1 MEEYNTATLPHDK
14 YYDLAKYEIRM
25 SAIRMG
31 ESVEVNDTYDH
42 NKDMEHMKN
51 SHKRVVVEQDTYLD
65 KGRLE
70 NLRKLQNERELVSFF
85 SFLFWRV
92 LRALFAAL

>member
-31 ESVEVNDTYDH
+31 ESVEVSDAYDH

-70 NLRKLQNERELVSFF
+70 NLRKLQNEREFILLDLSCCVVSDYVE
-85 SFLFWRV
+85 R
-92 LRALFAAL
+92 